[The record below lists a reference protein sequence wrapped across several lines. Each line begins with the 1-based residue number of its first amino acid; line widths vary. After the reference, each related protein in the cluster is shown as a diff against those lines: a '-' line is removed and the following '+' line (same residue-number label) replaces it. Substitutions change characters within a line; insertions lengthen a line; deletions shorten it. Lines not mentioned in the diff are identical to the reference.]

1 MFPVYRKS
9 IYSKN
14 FFKILSN
21 NEFIQVK
28 IVGSKI
34 KKFQY
39 KVDKY
44 PELILIKDLIDSSGD
59 FYVISDEKEFE
70 NLYLLSK

>member
-9 IYSKN
+9 IDSKN

>member
-9 IYSKN
+9 IDSKN

-28 IVGSKI
+28 IVGTKF

-39 KVDKY
+39 NVDKY
-44 PELILIKDLIDSSGD
+44 PELILIKDLIECSSD
-59 FYVISDEKEFE
+59 FYLFANEKEFE
-70 NLYLLSK
+70 KVYLLSK